1 MFARL
6 ILCSS
11 LLAVGAVTALA
22 AGDAPPSWLQQAAA
36 ANPPTYDKDVPAVVL
51 LNDQKVTVSEDGR
64 VITTRMYAVRVLIRE
79 GRDFAL
85 AREIYQT
92 DTGKVREMHAW
103 LLRPSGPVKSY
114 GKDETV
120 DLALSND
127 DVYNEYR
134 VKAIVATD
142 EATVGSVFGYEI
154 VSEDHS
160 IFSQYDWD
168 FQERIP
174 SLVSRFTLALPNN
187 WRAISVTFNHDK
199 IEPKVEGS
207 SYTWELRDSPP
218 IEPEPMSPALSNM
231 VPRVAVSY
239 FPAPGAS
246 NSTVKTFADWA
257 EVAAWMSELEDPQV
271 TVNDAL
277 AAKSRDL
284 TANAK
289 TEWQK
294 IQAIGR
300 YVQSVKYISIQTGL
314 GRGGGYRP
322 HTATEVF
329 AKSYGDCKDK
339 ANLMRAMLK
348 VVGITSFPV
357 SIYSGDPDY
366 VRAEFP
372 SPQQFNHCIIAIK
385 ISDETKAQPTV
396 EDARLG
402 RLLIFDPTAEETPV
416 GDLPSYLQ
424 GSLALIDAKESSAL
438 VKMPV
443 TAPEANLLDRQ
454 VDATIDIAGSL
465 SATIRED
472 ANGQWASSYRRE
484 FKSQSTGDYAKR
496 IERWVSSTATAA
508 VVDKVE
514 PLDAKTENH
523 FNLNVSFVAPRYG
536 QVMQGRLL
544 VFRPAIVSRR
554 DALPLSDSRRKQPVV
569 LHSSA
574 YQETVRVKLPAGFDV
589 DELPDAVKLD
599 APFGSYATTY
609 EVKEGNL
616 VFTRKLVQR
625 AATIP
630 AEQYNSVRS
639 FFEKIR
645 AAEQAPV
652 VLARK

>member
-1 MFARL
+1 MFVRL
-6 ILCSS
+6 IVCSS
-11 LLAVGAVTALA
+11 LLAFAAVTALA
-22 AGDAPPSWLQQAAA
+22 GSDSPPSWLQQAAA
-36 ANPPTYDKDVPAVVL
+36 TNPPTYDKDVPAVVL
-51 LNDQKVTVSEDGR
+51 VNDQKVTVSEDGR

-79 GRDFAL
+79 GREYAL

-103 LLRPSGPVKSY
+103 LIRPSGPVKSY

-120 DLALSND
+120 DLALTND

-142 EATVGSVFGYEI
+142 EATAGSVFGYEI

-174 SLVSRFTLALPNN
+174 SVVSRFTLTLPNN
-187 WRAISVTFNHDK
+187 WHATSVTFNHDK

-218 IEPEPMSPALSNM
+218 IEPEPMSPALSNL

-239 FPAPGAS
+239 FPAPGSS
-246 NSTVKTFADWA
+246 NSTVKTFAGWA

-289 TEWQK
+289 TEWEK

-300 YVQSVKYISIQTGL
+300 YVQSVKYISIQTGV

-348 VVGITSFPV
+348 VIGITSYPV
-357 SIYSGDPDY
+357 SIYSGDPTY
-366 VRAEFP
+366 VRPEWP

-385 ISDETKAQPTV
+385 ISSESQSPTIID
-396 EDARLG
+396 DARLG
-402 RLLIFDPTAEETPV
+402 RLLIFDPTAEDTGV
-416 GDLPSYLQ
+416 GDLPVHLQ
-424 GSLALIDAKESSAL
+424 GSLALIDSKDIDSL
-438 VKMPV
+438 VKMPTT
-443 TAPEANLLDRQ
+443 TAEANLLDRQ
-454 VDATIDIAGSL
+454 IEATLDQGGSL
-465 SATIRED
+465 TATIREQ
-472 ANGQWASSYRRE
+472 ANGQWGAGYRGELRGH
-484 FKSQSTGDYAKR
+484 SRPDYVKQ
-496 IERWVSSTATAA
+496 IEGWVTAGATAA
-508 VVDKVE
+508 KVSKVD
-514 PLDAKTENH
+514 PRDNGAGQFDLDIE
-523 FNLNVSFVAPRYG
+523 FVAPRYG
-536 QVMQGRLL
+536 QLMQNRLL
-544 VFRPAIVSRR
+544 IFKPAVVSRR
-554 DALPLSDSRRKQPVV
+554 EALALTDSKRKLPVV
-569 LHSSA
+569 LNSQAFS
-574 YQETVRVKLPAGFDV
+574 ETVRIKLPSGFGV
-589 DELPDAVKLD
+589 DELPDAVNLD
-599 APFGSYATTY
+599 TPFGSYATKY
-609 EVKEGNL
+609 EVKNDEL
-616 VFTRKLVQR
+616 LFTRKLLQR
-625 AATIP
+625 AVTVP
-630 AEQYNSVRS
+630 VDQYGAVRN

>member
-1 MFARL
+1 MFTRL

-11 LLAVGAVTALA
+11 LVAFAAVTALA
-22 AGDAPPSWLQQAAA
+22 GSDAPPSWLQQAAA
-36 ANPPTYDKDVPAVVL
+36 TNPPTYDKDVPAVVL

-79 GRDFAL
+79 GRDFAF

-103 LLRPSGPVKSY
+103 LIRPSGPVKSY

-120 DLALSND
+120 DLALTND

-134 VKAIVATD
+134 VKAIMAKD

-174 SLVSRFTLALPNN
+174 SLVSRFTLALPNT
-187 WRAISVTFNHDK
+187 WHATSVTFNHDK

-218 IEPEPMSPALSNM
+218 IESEPMSPALSNL

-239 FPAPGAS
+239 FPAAGS
-246 NSTVKTFADWA
+246 NSSTVKTFADWA
-257 EVAAWMSELEDPQV
+257 EVAAWMSELEDSQV

-289 TEWQK
+289 TEWEK

-329 AKSYGDCKDK
+329 TKSYGDCKDK

-348 VVGITSFPV
+348 VIGITSYPV
-357 SIYSGDPDY
+357 SIYSGDPTY
-366 VRAEFP
+366 VRPEWP

-385 ISDETKAQPTV
+385 ISPETQSPTII
-396 EDARLG
+396 EHARLG
-402 RLLIFDPTAEETPV
+402 RLLIFDPTAEDTGV

-424 GSLALIDAKESSAL
+424 GSLALIDAKEIDGL
-438 VKMPV
+438 VKMP
-443 TAPEANLLDRQ
+443 TTSAEANLLDRQ
-454 VDATIDIAGSL
+454 IEATLDQGGSL
-465 SATIRED
+465 TATIREQ
-472 ANGQWASSYRRE
+472 ANGQWGAGYRGELRGH
-484 FKSQSTGDYAKR
+484 SRPDYVKQ
-496 IERWVSSTATAA
+496 IEGWVTAGATAA
-508 VVDKVE
+508 KVSKVE
-514 PLDAKTENH
+514 PRDNGAGRFDLDID
-523 FNLNVSFVAPRYG
+523 FVAPRYG
-536 QVMQGRLL
+536 QLMQNRLL
-544 VFRPAIVSRR
+544 IFKPAVVSRR
-554 DALPLSDSRRKQPVV
+554 EALALTDSKRKLPVMLSSQAF
-569 LHSSA
+569 S
-574 YQETVRVKLPAGFDV
+574 ETVRIKLPSGFGV
-589 DELPDAVKLD
+589 DELPDAVNLD
-599 APFGSYATTY
+599 TPFGSYATKY
-609 EVKEGNL
+609 EVKNDEL
-616 VFTRKLVQR
+616 LFTRKLVQHGV
-625 AATIP
+625 TVP
-630 AEQYNSVRS
+630 VEQYSAVRS
-639 FFEKIR
+639 FFDKIR
-645 AAEQAPV
+645 AAEQSPV